1 MIRPVHRVI
10 LMILLMSATFSPSV
24 AGQEVKGYFFQD
36 EGTTL
41 KYERREHGSGELWWT
56 HTEKIG
62 ASRKL
67 SDGSRKV
74 NVTISITSGK
84 EKSPFKEPVTSEA
97 LIKPDGTV
105 VINVAD
111 AAGAVA
117 NQKFS
122 AFNFKTTGGNS
133 SLSPDLKPGDTLPD
147 IHAAVTW
154 TMFKYRID
162 YTRRKV
168 IRKEKLT
175 VPAGTFDCIVIQE
188 WKSEKG
194 PMVHKEHDNLNWY
207 ALGYGLIRH
216 DSFYPDGS
224 LKTTEHLVS
233 IKRK

>member
-1 MIRPVHRVI
+1 M
-10 LMILLMSATFSPSV
+10 
-24 AGQEVKGYFFQD
+24 
-36 EGTTL
+36 
-41 KYERREHGSGELWWT
+41 
-56 HTEKIG
+56 
-62 ASRKL
+62 
-67 SDGSRKV
+67 
-74 NVTISITSGK
+74 
-84 EKSPFKEPVTSEA
+84 KSPFKEPVTSEA

-207 ALGYGLIRH
+207 ALGYGIIRH